1 MHRTCWISFSLIL
14 CLILWEGGP
23 GERPEH
29 FGRSPTSNP
38 DAQPLW
44 EPPRSATESGQ
55 RRVLNPHLKVFF
67 FFFSERKGSTYI
79 VNYEMWCWEIH
90 VVLSTM
96 GYSRVEDLGSGSQF
110 SIMKSVLS
118 EVILQTEF
126 SLTLGTNNRIQ
137 NFSNLG
143 LKYHIYMIW
152 GLISFWEGYRT
163 RLEAPREQN
172 PQCPP

>member
-1 MHRTCWISFSLIL
+1 
-14 CLILWEGGP
+14 
-23 GERPEH
+23 
-29 FGRSPTSNP
+29 
-38 DAQPLW
+38 
-44 EPPRSATESGQ
+44 
-55 RRVLNPHLKVFF
+55 
-67 FFFSERKGSTYI
+67 
-79 VNYEMWCWEIH
+79 
-90 VVLSTM
+90 M

-172 PQCPP
+172 PQRPP